1 MIIFGARVGNFMVEK
16 DCVDNENNEDYVD
29 VVMESDTIVK
39 ESESDFLHINF

>member
-1 MIIFGARVGNFMVEK
+1 MVEK

-39 ESESDFLHINF
+39 ESESDFLHNNF